1 MSKTVTKIEPAS
13 PILVKPVSRKL
24 RVAGYARVSTDS
36 EDQLNSYEAQLDY
49 YVKMIKNHDDWIF
62 VRMYSDEGISGT
74 SAANRPGFLSM
85 IDDALSGKIDL
96 IITKSVSRFARNTV
110 DSLTAIRKLRQN
122 NVEVFFEKENI
133 WTFDSKG
140 ELLITIM
147 SSIAQEESRSISE
160 NIRWGIRKSF
170 SDGKVEFSQYKP
182 YGYLTEDGKVTIRE
196 KESDVVRFIFHSSFE
211 GWSFR
216 SIVRFLNE
224 EDIPSP
230 MEMAWSISGVRT
242 ILNNEK
248 YTGDA
253 ILQKTYTMDFL
264 DKKRKPNTGVLPMWL
279 VKNNHPAIISRLA
292 FDTVARL
299 NKDYCDS
306 RAFRYKVLL
315 SGRIFCKV
323 CGNRVNQK
331 IVHSSSKYRKRVW
344 YCYDAGHKHL
354 SFRDRILM
362 RLLLQR
368 LNDELAEILK
378 RKNTVINAT
387 EYEPSSRIGNMVLQ
401 RFECL
406 EKTLPL
412 SELPESMITTMFSK
426 IIVAKE

>member
-1 MSKTVTKIEPAS
+1 MSKTVIRIEPES
-13 PILVKPVSRKL
+13 LVPEKTAERKL

-36 EDQLNSYEAQLDY
+36 ADQLNSYEAQLDY
-49 YVKMIKNHDDWIF
+49 YVRMIKNHDNWIF
-62 VRMYSDEGISGT
+62 VNMYSDEGISGT
-74 SAANRPGFLSM
+74 STLNRPGFLAM

-110 DSLTAIRKLRQN
+110 DSLTAIRKLKQH

-196 KESDVVRFIFHSSFE
+196 KEADVVRFIFHSSFE

-224 EDIPSP
+224 EDIPST
-230 MEMAWSISGVRT
+230 MEMAWSLT
-242 ILNNEK
+242 
-248 YTGDA
+248 
-253 ILQKTYTMDFL
+253 
-264 DKKRKPNTGVLPMWL
+264 
-279 VKNNHPAIISRLA
+279 
-292 FDTVARL
+292 
-299 NKDYCDS
+299 
-306 RAFRYKVLL
+306 
-315 SGRIFCKV
+315 
-323 CGNRVNQK
+323 
-331 IVHSSSKYRKRVW
+331 
-344 YCYDAGHKHL
+344 
-354 SFRDRILM
+354 

-368 LNDELAEILK
+368 LNDELIEILK
-378 RKNTVINAT
+378 RKNTVVNT
-387 EYEPSSRIGNMVLQ
+387 GEYAPSSELGTMVLQ
-401 RFECL
+401 RYESL
-406 EKTLPL
+406 EDLLPL
-412 SELPESMITTMFSK
+412 SELPESLITALFSK
-426 IIVAKE
+426 IIVARE

>member
-1 MSKTVTKIEPAS
+1 MSKTVIRIEPES
-13 PILVKPVSRKL
+13 LVPEKTAERKL
-24 RVAGYARVSTDS
+24 KVAGYARVSTDS

-49 YVKMIKNHDDWIF
+49 YVRMIKNHDNWIF
-62 VRMYSDEGISGT
+62 VNMYSDEGISGT
-74 SAANRPGFLSM
+74 STLNRPGFLAM

-110 DSLTAIRKLRQN
+110 DSLTAIRKLKQH

-196 KESDVVRFIFHSSFE
+196 KEADVVRFIFHSSFE

-331 IVHSSSKYRKRVW
+331 IVHNSSPYRKRVW
-344 YCYDAGHKHL
+344 FCHDASHEHL
-354 SFRDRILM
+354 FFRDRILT

-368 LNDELAEILK
+368 LNVELYKILK
-378 RKNTVINAT
+378 RKNTVVNAG
-387 EYEPSSRIGNMVLQ
+387 EYAPSSELGTMVLL

-406 EKTLPL
+406 EDILPL
-412 SELPESMITTMFSK
+412 SELPESLITVLFSK
-426 IIVAKE
+426 IIVARE